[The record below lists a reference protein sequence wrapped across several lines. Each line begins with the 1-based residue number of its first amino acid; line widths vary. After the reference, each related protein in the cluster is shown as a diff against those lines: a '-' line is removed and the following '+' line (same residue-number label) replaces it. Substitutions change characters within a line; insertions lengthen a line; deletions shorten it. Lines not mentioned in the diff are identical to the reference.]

1 MFKSVRWT
9 CGALLMMTSMLG
21 ARTADA
27 QINVAALS
35 NNPLAQGFAS
45 DIGYGSSL
53 NGPLDGNTSGG
64 YDFHSAS
71 ANGSWWYVDLAQ
83 NWSVSSITFYNRT
96 NCCSYR
102 AIGAQFELWGSVP
115 SFVPNAALF
124 SAVLDGSFVQTF
136 TVPNI
141 TARYASVHAGNCGY
155 GDCYLNFSEVEVN
168 AVPVTATPEPAS
180 IALLATGLAGI
191 GAVVRRKR
199 IA

>member
-1 MFKSVRWT
+1 MLRTVRWT
-9 CGALLMMTSMLG
+9 CGALLVMASMLG
-21 ARTADA
+21 ARAASA

-35 NNPLAQGFAS
+35 NNALAQGFAS

-71 ANGSWWYVDLAQ
+71 GSGSWWYVDLAQ
-83 NWSVSSITFYNRT
+83 NWSVSSMTFYNRT
-96 NCCSYR
+96 SCCSNR

-115 SFVPNAALF
+115 SFIANAALF
-124 SAVLDGSFVQTF
+124 TAVLDGSFVQTF
-136 TVPNI
+136 TVPNV
-141 TARYASVHAGNCGY
+141 TARYASVHAGNCPN

-168 AVPVTATPEPAS
+168 ALAVTATPEPAS
-180 IALLATGLAGI
+180 LALLATGLVGVV
-191 GAVVRRKR
+191 AVARRKR